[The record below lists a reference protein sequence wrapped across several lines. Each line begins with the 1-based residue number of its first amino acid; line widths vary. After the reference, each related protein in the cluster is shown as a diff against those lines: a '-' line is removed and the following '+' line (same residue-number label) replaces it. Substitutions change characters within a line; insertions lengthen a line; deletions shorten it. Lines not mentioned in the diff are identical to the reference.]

1 MTSSPHILVV
11 EDDSEISELIT
22 RYLRDN
28 DCRVSASP
36 DARDAD
42 CQLESNRFDI
52 VVLDLML
59 PGEDGLSLCRRL
71 RGRSQL
77 PVIML
82 TAKGE
87 AIDRILGLE
96 MGADDY
102 MVKPFDPRELLA
114 RIRAILRRMGAAPS
128 TVERA
133 SVLTFYGWRVD
144 TVKRELLDP
153 NGTRIMLTG
162 AEFDLL
168 HVLCER
174 ANRVLSREQLLD
186 LTQGRSA
193 GSHERSIDVLIS
205 RLRRKLERD
214 PHDPD
219 YIKTVRSGGYLF
231 TPTVEAT

>member
-114 RIRAILRRMGAAPS
+114 RIRAILRRMGAAHLRWS
-128 TVERA
+128 VRA
-133 SVLTFYGWRVD
+133 SYLLWLARRYRETRTFGPERYSHYVD
-144 TVKRELLDP
+144 RC
-153 NGTRIMLTG
+153 RI
-162 AEFDLL
+162 
-168 HVLCER
+168 
-174 ANRVLSREQLLD
+174 
-186 LTQGRSA
+186 
-193 GSHERSIDVLIS
+193 
-205 RLRRKLERD
+205 
-214 PHDPD
+214 
-219 YIKTVRSGGYLF
+219 
-231 TPTVEAT
+231 